1 MNRRT
6 LAAILVGL
14 GALAYGISPIDIIP
28 EFLGPIGLIDDGG
41 VLIGASVLKLLPEK
55 LRFFDDYRLLL
66 FGVLLIV
73 MMRFRPEGLLP
84 DERRQLEFHTE
95 DEELAEEIGAEVE
108 RHVVPSLAGASEPP
122 TKERPR

>member
-41 VLIGASVLKLLPEK
+41 VLIGAAVAIYNLLK
-55 LRFFDDYRLLL
+55 R
-66 FGVLLIV
+66 
-73 MMRFRPEGLLP
+73 RPGMGP
-84 DERRQLEFHTE
+84 K
-95 DEELAEEIGAEVE
+95 A
-108 RHVVPSLAGASEPP
+108 
-122 TKERPR
+122 